1 MIRIARIQSGGRY
14 LLGLQENAQT
24 YDLVELLWRREQA
37 ELAEAATGQH
47 DPLPWLPGGEL
58 AAPLRCVLQELPL
71 GSGQNDDGCRLDAT
85 HCRWL
90 PPIANPAKL
99 LLLAGNY
106 TKHIEEQGGQAA
118 ERQQT
123 FPYVFWKP
131 PSTTLRGS
139 GEAVRLP
146 PVSPSHIDH
155 EIELGVVIGK
165 TASQVGADQA
175 LSHVAGYTIVNDLSD
190 RQFRPNP
197 GRVERPRDRFFDWLH
212 GKWHDGFCPIG
223 PCILSADCLTDPQQL
238 EMRLTVDGQLRQ
250 QASTAEMIFSV
261 AQIIEFISSFVT
273 LEPGDIIAT
282 GTPAGVGNAEGR
294 YLGAGQIVEAE
305 ISGIGRLI
313 TPMID

>member
-1 MIRIARIQSGGRY
+1 MIRIARLQCGHRC
-14 LLGLQENAQT
+14 LLGLQDDGRT
-24 YDLVELLWRREQA
+24 YDLVELLWRREQT

-58 AAPLRCVLQELPL
+58 ADSLSRLLQGQPL
-71 GSGQNDDGCRLDAT
+71 GTGKHDADCLIDT
-85 HCRWL
+85 AQYQWL
-90 PPIANPAKL
+90 PPIAHPAKL

-139 GEAVRLP
+139 GAAVRLP
-146 PVSPSHIDH
+146 AISPTHIDH
-155 EIELGVVIGK
+155 EIELGVIIGK
-165 TASQVGADQA
+165 TASHVAAAQA

-197 GRVERPRDRFFDWLH
+197 GRVPRPRDTFFDWLH
-212 GKWHDGFCPIG
+212 GKWHAGFCPMG
-223 PCILSADCLTDPQQL
+223 PCILSADFVADPQQL
-238 EMRLTVDGQLRQ
+238 EMRLTVDGQVRQ
-250 QASTAEMIFSV
+250 QANTSEMIFSV

-294 YLGAGQIVEAE
+294 YLRGGQIVEAE
-305 ISGIGRLI
+305 ISGIGRLV
-313 TPMID
+313 TPIID